1 MMRNRIKGLR
11 VVPANTL
18 LPNPKNWRTH
28 PDRQRKAM
36 HGILEEVGYA
46 AAAIAREL
54 PDGRLMLID
63 GHLRTETADEAGQD
77 VPVLVLDVTEEEADK
92 LLLTLDPIA
101 EMAETDT
108 AVLTELLE
116 SVETD
121 NADVSEMLA
130 SLLGKPK
137 TQTDDEDYDD
147 DYEGDYGSPS
157 GVRMVQLFLD
167 ESNISE
173 FQDAIHTL
181 EQKYG
186 TSNTTDTTLEA
197 LRRASN
203 QG

>member
-101 EMAETDT
+101 EMAETDN
-108 AVLTELLE
+108 AVLMELLE

-121 NADVSEMLA
+121 NAEVSEMLA
-130 SLLGKPK
+130 NLLGKPR
-137 TQTDDEDYDD
+137 EV
-147 DYEGDYGSPS
+147 DYEGGEYESNEDSGSFS

-173 FQDAIHTL
+173 FQDAIHSL

>member
-1 MMRNRIKGLR
+1 MRNRIKGLR

-101 EMAETDT
+101 EMAETDN
-108 AVLTELLE
+108 AVLMELLE

-121 NADVSEMLA
+121 NAEVSEMLA
-130 SLLGKPK
+130 NLLGKPR
-137 TQTDDEDYDD
+137 EV
-147 DYEGDYGSPS
+147 DYEGGEYESNEDSASFS

-173 FQDAIHTL
+173 FQNAIHSL
-181 EQKYG
+181 EHKYG

-197 LRRASN
+197 LRRASS

>member
-1 MMRNRIKGLR
+1 MRNRIKGLR

-54 PDGRLMLID
+54 PDGKLMLID

-101 EMAETDT
+101 EMAETNA

-130 SLLGKPK
+130 ALLGKPK
-137 TQTDDEDYDD
+137 TPADDEDYDD

-167 ESNISE
+167 ESNIAE
-173 FQDAIHTL
+173 FQDAINTL

-186 TSNTTDTTLEA
+186 TSNMTDTTLEA